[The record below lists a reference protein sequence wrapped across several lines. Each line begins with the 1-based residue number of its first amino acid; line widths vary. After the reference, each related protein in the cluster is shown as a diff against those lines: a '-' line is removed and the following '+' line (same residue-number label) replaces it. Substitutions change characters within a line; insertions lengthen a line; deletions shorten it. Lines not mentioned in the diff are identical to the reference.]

1 MVSRNGNAQLHKG
14 WLPVNSRAWCLVW
27 QAGRQAGGQAG
38 GQATHC
44 WKGWTQWLLEKLC
57 IETHVWWGWCWQK
70 AVWEGIV
77 WHFSAQDMRV
87 QWERGKESVTLC
99 LRATMSAE
107 DCLVCLPVRG
117 LIFYA
122 CMFFLVRVSMFLNKT
137 GGGGAKKKR
146 AKATCATLPVTLAL
160 KHDI

>member
-1 MVSRNGNAQLHKG
+1 MFSVAGR
-14 WLPVNSRAWCLVW
+14 
-27 QAGRQAGGQAG
+27 QAGRQAGRRAG
-38 GQATHC
+38 EQATHC

-57 IETHVWWGWCWQK
+57 IETHVWWGWCWQR
-70 AVWEGIV
+70 AVWEEIV

-87 QWERGKESVTLC
+87 QWERGKGNVTLC

-122 CMFFLVRVSMFLNKT
+122 CMLFLVRVSMFLNKT
-137 GGGGAKKKR
+137 RCVRARARVVWGGGKEKQR
-146 AKATCATLPVTLAL
+146 EKATCATLPVTLAL